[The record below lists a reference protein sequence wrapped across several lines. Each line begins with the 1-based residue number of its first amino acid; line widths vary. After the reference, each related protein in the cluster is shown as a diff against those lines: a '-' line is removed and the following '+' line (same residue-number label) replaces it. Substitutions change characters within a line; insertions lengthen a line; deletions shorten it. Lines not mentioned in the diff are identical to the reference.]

1 MKLLSLNPKVE
12 KGRGQGWLTYILHLA
27 PASLSGY
34 NVCPQA
40 TAGCIASCLNT
51 AGRGG
56 IIAKGNTTNA
66 IQLARMS
73 RTRFYFEDRKG
84 FMAQLYKDI
93 SAAQRKADQLKLKLA
108 IRLNGTS
115 DIPWEKYSIFRDFP
129 NVQFYDYTKVK
140 KRMTSVLIPNYH
152 LTYSRSE
159 NTSIDTI
166 RDMIKAGKN
175 VAVVFDKPYTAAE
188 WEGMP
193 VFSGDETD
201 LRFLDP
207 SGHIISLYAKGK
219 AKRDMSGFVVR
230 TT

>member
-12 KGRGQGWLTYILHLA
+12 KGRGAGWLTYILHLA

-56 IIAKGNTTNA
+56 IIRKGDTTNA
-66 IQLARMS
+66 IQSARVS
-73 RTRFYFEDRKG
+73 RTQFYFRDRTG
-84 FMAQLYKDI
+84 FMAQLYKEI
-93 SAAQRKADQLKLKLA
+93 IAAQRKADKLGLKLA
-108 IRLNGTS
+108 TRLNGTS
-115 DIPWEKYSIFRDFP
+115 DIPWENFPVFLDFP
-129 NVQFYDYTKVK
+129 TVQFYDYTKVK
-140 KRMTSVLIPNYH
+140 KRMSRVLISNYH

-159 NTSIDTI
+159 DTPI
-166 RDMIKAGKN
+166 ELVREMIKAGKN
-175 VAVVFDKPYTAAE
+175 VAVVFDKPYTAKE

-193 VFSGDETD
+193 VFSGDDTD

-207 SGHIISLYAKGK
+207 AGHIISLYAKGK
-219 AKRDMSGFVVR
+219 AKRDTSGFVVR